1 MNELEAIKNRHSV
14 RNYIDKPISDE
25 HIKLLQDK
33 INEINIKS
41 NLNIQLKINEPKAF
55 ESKLFHYGM
64 FKNVKN
70 YFVLIGKDD
79 EYIDEKCGYYGEEL
93 VLYSQMIGLNTCWV
107 ALTYDK
113 RKLNVDLK
121 DDEKVCIVIALGYGV
136 TQGKPHKSKTYEQ
149 VCKVK
154 DAPSWFIQ
162 GVESALLAPT
172 AVNQQNFIISLENDK
187 VQIKPKNKFCSKVDI
202 GIIKYHF
209 EVGANKRIFNNMT
222 CK

>member
-1 MNELEAIKNRHSV
+1 MNELEAIKCRHSV
-14 RNYIDKPISDE
+14 RNYLDKPISDE
-25 HIKLLQDK
+25 HIKLLEDK
-33 INEINIKS
+33 INEINSKS

-79 EYIDEKCGYYGEEL
+79 EYLDEKCGYYGEEL

-113 RKLNVDLK
+113 RKLNVNLK
-121 DDEKVCIVIALGYGV
+121 DDEKVCIIIALGYGQ
-136 TQGKPHKSKTYEQ
+136 TQGKPHKSKTYQQ
-149 VCKVK
+149 VCKEVN
-154 DAPSWFIQ
+154 APDWFKQ
-162 GVESALLAPT
+162 GVECALMAPT
-172 AVNQQNFIISLENDK
+172 AVNQQNFIVSLENDK
-187 VQIKPKNKFCSKVDI
+187 VQIKPKNRLCSKVDI

-209 EVGANKRIFNNMT
+209 EVGSNKKIFN
-222 CK
+222 K

>member
-1 MNELEAIKNRHSV
+1 MNEIEAIKNRHSV

-25 HIKLLQDK
+25 HIKLLEDK

-41 NLNIQLKINEPKAF
+41 NLNIQLKVNEPKVF

-70 YFVLIGKDD
+70 YFVLIGKND
-79 EYIDEKCGYYGEEL
+79 EYLDEKCGYYGEEL
-93 VLYSQMIGLNTCWV
+93 VLYAQMIGLNTCWV
-107 ALTYDK
+107 AMTYDK
-113 RKLNVDLK
+113 KKLNVHLK
-121 DDEKVCIVIALGYGV
+121 DDEKVCIIIALGYGA

-154 DAPSWFIQ
+154 DAPSWFKD

-172 AVNQQNFIISLENDK
+172 AVNQQNFMIDIENNLVK
-187 VQIKPKNKFCSKVDI
+187 IKPKNKLCSKVDI
-202 GIIKYHF
+202 GIVKYHF
-209 EVGANKRIFNNMT
+209 EIGSQR
-222 CK
+222 

>member
-79 EYIDEKCGYYGEEL
+79 EYLDEKCGCYGEEL

-154 DAPSWFIQ
+154 DAPDWFNK
-162 GVESALLAPT
+162 GVECALLAPT
-172 AVNQQNFIISLENDK
+172 AVNQQNFFLELNHNIVDLR
-187 VQIKPKNKFCSKVDI
+187 PKNRLCSKIDI
-202 GIIKYHF
+202 GILKYHF
-209 EVGANKRIFNNMT
+209 EIGAGKDNFIWK
-222 CK
+222 